1 MDETL
6 NQILSELKGLRTGLD
21 GVRTDITDIR
31 TDITDMRT
39 DITDLQT
46 DITDLKQG
54 QKRIEDGQERLQK
67 NLVASVGDYT
77 EKIIDHFDD
86 KTDVLNN
93 RVFKVE
99 SEVKNLSRQQ

>member
-1 MDETL
+1 MEETL

-31 TDITDMRT
+31 TDMT
-39 DITDLQT
+39 DIRT

-67 NLVASVGDYT
+67 NLVASLGDYT

-86 KTDVLNN
+86 KTDALNN

-99 SEVKNLSRQQ
+99 SEMKSLSRQQ